1 MNQVLSPHTNDV
13 LLFNRM
19 DVTSWLKP
27 SFKKNTLDSFWGSI
41 EGKFNKFVSGD
52 DTQMEES
59 SGRKSTEIKAT
70 TFETNIEPPARSA
83 SAVDFRMQQPS
94 QMSSYLSFKRF
105 K

>member
-1 MNQVLSPHTNDV
+1 
-13 LLFNRM
+13 M
-19 DVTSWLKP
+19 DVASWLKP